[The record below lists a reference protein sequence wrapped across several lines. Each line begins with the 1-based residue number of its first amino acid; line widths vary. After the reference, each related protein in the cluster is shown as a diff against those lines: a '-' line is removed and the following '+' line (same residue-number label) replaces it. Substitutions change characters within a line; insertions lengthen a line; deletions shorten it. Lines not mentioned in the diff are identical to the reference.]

1 MALQVTTPSLGSGA
15 ASTRTTQKDLGKKD
29 IFLKLLV
36 AQMKN
41 QDPLKPQDATK
52 MSSQLAQFNMVEQ
65 QTSTNKWLEKMATNG
80 GGLGGPTSSSLD
92 TASAGYLGR
101 NVTVNQNTVQYNGIA
116 PSFSTDLLSA
126 ASSVKVIVRDGGGNA
141 IRTMNMGAMPQGI
154 NSMSWDGLNDAG
166 QAAPQG
172 KYTLDIAAVDTQGSN
187 MIASIQRSGIVDT
200 VRLAA
205 GAVQLMVGGIPANLQ
220 DITAVRL

>member
-1 MALQVTTPSLGSGA
+1 MALEVTAASLGQA
-15 ASTRTTQKDLGKKD
+15 AAPRSSQNDLGKKD

-36 AQMKN
+36 AQMQN
-41 QDPLKPQDATK
+41 QDPLKPQDASQ

-65 QTSTNKWLEKMATNG
+65 QTSTNKWLEQMASS
-80 GGLGGPTSSSLD
+80 GGLGGSGSSSLD

-101 NVTVNQNTVQYNGIA
+101 TVTVNQNTVQYNGTN
-116 PSFSTDLLSA
+116 PSFSTDLPVA
-126 ASSVKVIVRDGGGNA
+126 ATAVQVTVRDSVGNA
-141 IRTMNMGAMPQGI
+141 IRTMNMGAMPQGM
-154 NSMSWDGLNDAG
+154 NTMSWDGLNNAG

-172 KYTLDIAAVDTQGSN
+172 VYTLDIAATDSQGFN
-187 MIASIQRSGIVDT
+187 IAANIQRSGLVDT

-205 GAVQLMVGGIPANLQ
+205 GSVQLMVGGIPANLQ